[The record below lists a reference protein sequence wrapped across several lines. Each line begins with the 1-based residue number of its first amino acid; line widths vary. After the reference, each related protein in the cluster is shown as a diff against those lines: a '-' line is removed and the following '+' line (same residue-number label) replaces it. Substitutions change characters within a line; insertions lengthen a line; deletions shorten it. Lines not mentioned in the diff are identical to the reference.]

1 MEKHIVI
8 VGAGHAGGTVAAML
22 RQLAHKG
29 RITLIGEEMLA
40 PYQRP
45 PLSKDFLKGLV
56 DIESLKL
63 KHDEFY
69 TAHAIDLKLNV
80 AVEAIDPLTKTVR
93 CQTGEILAYDILII
107 ATGAR
112 ARPLDVPGHD
122 LAGIFTLRNVADAQA
137 LRRALEPGCRLAII
151 GGGYVGL
158 EVAAS
163 ARALGV
169 EVTVL
174 ERDTRVLA
182 RVASPVLS
190 EFFTEQHRAHGV
202 EILCGVNLLGFEGCQ
217 GKLSGIR
224 LSDGRLISCDSALV
238 GIGAQPNEEIARRA
252 GLACPGGIEVDEAAR
267 TSDPFIYAIGDVTFR
282 PLPLYGS
289 HKCRVES
296 VPSAI
301 EQAKQVAHAIVGRPP
316 PPPEVPWFWSDQYNI
331 KLQIAGIAIGANQ
344 NILRGTRADGKF
356 SVFHLRGDHVVAV
369 EAINS
374 TPDFMLGRQLIARKT
389 PILANNI
396 NDISKP
402 LKETIY
408 AF

>member
-8 VGAGHAGGTVAAML
+8 VGAGHAGGTLAALL
-22 RQLAHKG
+22 RQLGHKG
-29 RITLIGEEMLA
+29 QITMIGEEILA

-45 PLSKDFLKGLV
+45 PLSKDYLKGVV

-69 TAHAIDLKLNV
+69 AAHAIDLRLNV
-80 AVEAIDPLTKTVR
+80 AVQAIDPLAKTVR
-93 CQTGEILAYDILII
+93 CESGEILTYDILVI

-137 LRRALEPGCRLAII
+137 LRRALEPGSRLAII

-163 ARALGV
+163 ARAQGV
-169 EVTVL
+169 DVTVL

-202 EILCGVNLLGFEGCQ
+202 EVLCDVNILGFEGRRE
-217 GKLSGIR
+217 GLSGIR
-224 LSDGRLISCDSALV
+224 LSDGRVISCDSALV
-238 GIGAQPNEEIARRA
+238 GIGAQPNEGIARRA
-252 GLACPGGIEVDEAAR
+252 GLACPSGIEVDETAG
-267 TSDPFIYAIGDVTFR
+267 TSDPFIYAIGDVTVR

-289 HKCRVES
+289 HKRRVES

-301 EQAKQVAHAIVGRPP
+301 EQAKQAAHAIIGRPP

-331 KLQIAGIAIGANQ
+331 KLQIAGIAIEVGQ
-344 NILRGTRADGKF
+344 SILRGTCADGKF
-356 SVFHLRGDHVVAV
+356 AVFHLHGDQVVAV
-369 EAINS
+369 EAVNS
-374 TPDFMLGRQLIARKT
+374 APDFMLGRQLIARKC
-389 PILANNI
+389 PISAEI
-396 NDISKP
+396 IRDSSRS
-402 LKETIY
+402 LKD
-408 AF
+408 ALC